1 MPLEDC
7 TRVCYSILMSDIEE
21 KLKEIRLLSGSTLKI
36 IACISMFIDHMTLIL
51 WHTYRDY
58 IGTLDYE
65 SIMHFQRLYRVGRSI
80 GRAAF
85 PIFCFLLVE
94 GFFHT
99 KNRLKYLLRLLIM
112 AVLSEHAF
120 NLLASGSNL
129 DPEDQNVFFTLAIS
143 LLVIIGID
151 FARKHFED
159 RPDLLSV
166 ITLAIAG
173 AGCLLAYLLKT
184 DYDYRGVL
192 AVTVIYLLIK
202 SRLLTCLGTALAFLW
217 EPWALTSVLPI
228 LLYNGKR
235 GLKIKYFFYIFYPL
249 HIYLIYYTAAYLLP
263 RP

>member
-1 MPLEDC
+1 
-7 TRVCYSILMSDIEE
+7 MSDINE
-21 KLKEIRLLSGSTLKI
+21 KLGKLRLLSGSTLKI

-58 IGTLDYE
+58 IGTLDYD
-65 SIMHFQRLYRVGRSI
+65 SIMRYQSLYHVGRNI

-99 KNRLKYLLRLLIM
+99 KSRLRFLLRLLIM

-120 NLLASGSNL
+120 NLLAAGENL

-143 LLVIIGID
+143 LLVIMVID
-151 FARKHFED
+151 YVRKRFGEK
-159 RPDLLSV
+159 PDVRSV
-166 ITLAIAG
+166 ITIAVIG

-192 AVTVIYLLIK
+192 AITVIYLLHE
-202 SRLLTCLGTALAFLW
+202 SRLLTCLGTALAFTW
-217 EPWALTSVLPI
+217 EPWALTAVAPI

-249 HIYLIYYTAAYLLP
+249 HIYFIYYTATYLLP
-263 RP
+263 HWDH